1 MLNQPEFYSDLGT
14 KAAEARNQHDE
25 ARAKF
30 HAEHFRRAKGLE
42 QGEDRIL
49 ADTLYREAYKASRVT
64 PRVEYFR

>member
-1 MLNQPEFYSDLGT
+1 MLNQPELYSDLGT
-14 KAAEARNQHDE
+14 KAAEDRNQHDE

-42 QGEDRIL
+42 RGEDRIL
-49 ADTLYREAYKASRVT
+49 ADTLYREAYAASRVT